1 MISDP
6 NPSMYLR
13 SLGISQLGNA
23 LYWIRRVYR
32 YGCGLGTVRCEHK
45 GISWTCDGDVLEKA
59 SFRPFRPRS
68 SFSVP
73 TSPLERP
80 DGRALAAAPA
90 DGI

>member
-45 GISWTCDGDVLEKA
+45 GISRTCDGDVFEKHLSA
-59 SFRPFRPRS
+59 H
-68 SFSVP
+68 SVRGHP
-73 TSPLERP
+73 SQFLPHPWSARMAERLLLHQP
-80 DGRALAAAPA
+80 MV
-90 DGI
+90 